1 MFPALGEGTSS
12 NPVDLYPVPGQPQ
25 TMKGRKRKHAHGDST
40 GQDFEAGI
48 NLLGNT
54 LASRFLFAALKVEFY
69 KKNRKRFETLM
80 DTWGKWMQ
88 QMFEEGFSYNG
99 ETWRILV
106 LGLSGDAPFLR
117 EAGFHNRSFSNVS
130 KSASATTVLKGVCWL
145 CDAGRTGGPNF
156 EDPDILNAAWV
167 STTGI
172 NNPLPWD
179 DEPGPLLQHLLA
191 NQNDLASFYLPD
203 IFHIYHFGVGKDFVA
218 SSLIYL
224 IKTAFKKNNMAV
236 SMDAFNARLQAHFLQ
251 HKSDRCHFGK
261 TMTFD
266 LLGYSSS
273 KDYPTGHWSKGA
285 DTASLCKVVECITG
299 EVLVASADLC
309 DDWILKT
316 ILAAATAIGNFFRVV
331 FRSPYKLKPDDAQSA
346 ILDVY
351 RFCRLYV
358 LLAHRCLTQKLCL
371 FKVKPKA

>member
-1 MFPALGEGTSS
+1 MW
-12 NPVDLYPVPGQPQ
+12 
-25 TMKGRKRKHAHGDST
+25 
-40 GQDFEAGI
+40 
-48 NLLGNT
+48 
-54 LASRFLFAALKVEFY
+54 AA
-69 KKNRKRFETLM
+69 T
-80 DTWGKWMQ
+80 
-88 QMFEEGFSYNG
+88 
-99 ETWRILV
+99 
-106 LGLSGDAPFLR
+106 
-117 EAGFHNRSFSNVS
+117 
-130 KSASATTVLKGVCWL
+130 TTVLKGVCWL

-156 EDPDILNAAWV
+156 EDPDILNVAWV

-236 SMDAFNARLQAHFLQ
+236 GMDAFNARLQAHFLQ

-371 FKVKPKA
+371 FKVKPKAHMLCHIVRKMWVQYQIDPNSVTNPLAFSTFQGEDFVGKVARISRRVSAKLHGVKIMHRYLVGIEIALEEEVAGWKNEPREQFACCGDGLFRNLTILETPNDQVLLKRPFLKWK